1 VRLAEFQ
8 TLIPEVLAVP
18 LELMEQR
25 QRLERLVLL
34 VTLQKVD
41 RAVVVAELSLQHQ
54 QQERQAEMEEV
65 TVAVAEVE
73 VAE

>member
-1 VRLAEFQ
+1 VELQ

-41 RAVVVAELSLQHQ
+41 RAVVVAELPLQHQ

>member
-41 RAVVVAELSLQHQ
+41 RAVVVAELPLQHQ

-65 TVAVAEVE
+65 TEAVAEVE

>member
-41 RAVVVAELSLQHQ
+41 RAVVVAELPLQHQ

>member
-25 QRLERLVLL
+25 QRLEQLVQP
-34 VTLQKVD
+34 VTLQRVD
-41 RAVVVAELSLQHQ
+41 RAVAVAELPLQHQ